1 MAEGGRSPTE
11 ATPSPGTRP
20 AYLGPAKLP
29 LPLRGLAHFSRWIAL
44 AEGAA
49 LGFLLSALVVLATW
63 QFISRNVHRDWF
75 PMAPFKYHGSY
86 LWVDSFIRHAVFFIG
101 FLGGAFAT
109 HVVKHLRVDAI
120 TRLLPVRARLAV
132 RVIATIFAAG
142 VCWMLLKAGLAFH
155 ADIIANEGGD
165 IAQAQ
170 ELVSRARGSMILPVG
185 FALIL
190 FHFVVQIILDLS
202 WIVTGEDPPAEWLAE
217 AHGGDI
223 HTDEAHEPLETATV
237 LSEDL

>member
-1 MAEGGRSPTE
+1 MADP
-11 ATPSPGTRP
+11 RP

-29 LPLRGLAHFSRWIAL
+29 LPLRALAHLSRWIAL

-49 LGFLLSALVVLATW
+49 LGVLLTALIGLATW
-63 QFISRNVHRDWF
+63 QFLARNLHRDWF
-75 PMAPFKYHGSY
+75 PMAPFRYHGSH

-109 HVVKHLRVDAI
+109 HVVKHLRVDAV
-120 TRLLPVRARLAV
+120 TRLLPVRARLGV
-132 RVIATIFAAG
+132 RVVATLFAAG
-142 VCWMLLKAGLAFH
+142 VCWMLLRAGLAFH
-155 ADIIANEGGD
+155 ADIALNEGGD

-170 ELVSRARGSMILPVG
+170 ELISRARGSLILPVG

-190 FHFVVQIILDLS
+190 FHFAVQVVLDLA
-202 WIVTGEDPPAEWLAE
+202 WIATGEEPPAEWLAE

-223 HTDEAHEPLETATV
+223 ATDEAHEPLETATV